1 MTEVMR
7 RLGACQT
14 LTVSANPDTT
24 DAAAQR
30 KVISTDLYSIDK
42 TLTALGQAN
51 LWVGSLNEGNKIRSN
66 SYTAV
71 AKAVLVE
78 PTTST
83 YTLTLYGYGTTSTLD
98 PAVDTGSTIQTAI
111 RAVASGLST
120 VTVSPSSAASVYTI
134 TLPSASITLEL
145 TRVGTP
151 SDTTGSVTQGLASVE
166 AIRPFTTAL
175 TRDTLVHLFAKY
187 PPDDRDGLVGM
198 TTLVNQAL
206 ARLWFIDQLHVHS
219 TDADSQQV
227 SFSLDAYPWLKTRS
241 QIIRVYAPV
250 RWKHTFSYTVPGS
263 SHTLTLDV
271 GYASTVTTASLAGSA
286 TASAIQTAISDTLTA
301 NDAVGTVTVT
311 SNGSTRTVTVEDSQ
325 YADWALVVSTGAAV
339 TTTRERMDDLRFVD
353 GYRLRFHGETLTLE
367 WDFPWQRGQTW
378 FLEVYRPAD
387 TWTCPQTSYGVEGT
401 TWATSTAGLV
411 NDYDQCVTD
420 LGEVAS
426 MAHYLACRQLALYGP
441 GQESK
446 FWRDEQRRAALIAA
460 QVKSLDLPMDNE
472 PGFRDEGV
480 TAARGWLDKGVFS
493 SGSGW

>member
-83 YTLTLYGYGTTSTLD
+83 YSLTFYGYGTTSTLD
-98 PAVDTGSTIQTAI
+98 PSTTTSSTIQTAV
-111 RAVASGLST
+111 RNVSVSLAAVT
-120 VTVSPSSAASVYTI
+120 VTGSGPFVI

-175 TRDTLVHLFAKY
+175 TRGTLVHLFAKY
-187 PPDDRDGLVGM
+187 PADDRDGLVGM

-219 TDADSQQV
+219 TDTDSQQV

-241 QIIRVYAPV
+241 QILRVYAPV

-263 SHTLTLDV
+263 SHTLSLDV
-271 GYASTVTTASLAGSA
+271 GYAANLTTGSLVGSA
-286 TASAIQTAISDTLTA
+286 TASAIQTAISDALSA

-311 SNGSTRTVTVEDSQ
+311 SNGSARTVTVEDSQ
-325 YADWALVVSTGAAV
+325 YADWALTVSTGAVV

-387 TWTCPQTSYGVEGT
+387 TWTAAQTSYGVEGT
-401 TWATSTAGLV
+401 TWATSTSGLT
-411 NDYDQCVTD
+411 NDYDQCVPD

-460 QVKSLDLPMDNE
+460 QIKSLDLPMDNE

-480 TAARGWLDKGVFS
+480 TAARGSLDKGFFS
-493 SGSGW
+493 NGSGW